1 MPVSISVVNLMKTS
15 TVPSL
20 LRAAAVA
27 VALAGCNESDPG
39 GPNLPDWAVQ
49 FRFEPQLIE
58 YYYVD
63 SSSTGFLELT
73 WLRNLQFN
81 GENCLQFAAR
91 TPEDTVGSFYFVTRG
106 PNVGWLERTAGTT
119 TDTTTGYLL
128 PSPPLGTRGSYVVMS
143 DGRLQ
148 LNWFDGTPSRYFD
161 PQANLRFV
169 GDTLF
174 SDFVFRA
181 RADSIYARWR
191 TAWLFDGPAANGC

>member
-1 MPVSISVVNLMKTS
+1 MVNMAIERI
-15 TVPSL
+15 VPG
-20 LRAAAVA
+20 LRAALCV
-27 VALAGCNESDPG
+27 VVLAGCNDRDPA
-39 GPNLPDWAVQ
+39 GPNLPEWAVQ
-49 FRFEPQLIE
+49 FRFEPELLQ

-73 WLRNLQFN
+73 WLPHFQYS

-91 TPEDTVGSFYFVTRG
+91 TPEDTVGSFYFVVRG
-106 PNVGWLERTAGTT
+106 PNVGLLERRANNI

-128 PSPPLGTRGSYVVMS
+128 PSPPLGTRGSYVVFS

-161 PQANLRFV
+161 PAAQLRFA

-174 SDFVFRA
+174 SDFEFRA
-181 RADSIYARWR
+181 RADSVYARWH